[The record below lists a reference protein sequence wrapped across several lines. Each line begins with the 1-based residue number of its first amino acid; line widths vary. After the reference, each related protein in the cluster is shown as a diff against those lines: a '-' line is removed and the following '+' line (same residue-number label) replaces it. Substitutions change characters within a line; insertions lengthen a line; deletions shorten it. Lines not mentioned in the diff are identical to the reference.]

1 MSAVTAS
8 LCSTLMF
15 VLFVSADQKT
25 ITAVPGEDVILPCRA
40 LNKIIALRWS
50 RADLGDEYVLLYRN
64 GRFVPDD
71 QHPSFK
77 NRVDLQDRQMK
88 DGDVSLILKDVT
100 INDAG
105 TYGCRAVMQEIFSW
119 WLIRTIYLHVV
130 PPDQKNITAES
141 GQDVTLTCRA
151 PNNKFIGVEW
161 SRADL
166 GDEYLLLYRNGQY
179 VPYYQHP
186 SFKNRVDLKDRQMKD
201 GDVSLILKNV
211 AIKDAGTYKCRVY
224 MTETDSWQLIS
235 IISLRVVPPDQKNIT
250 AESGQDVTLTC
261 RAPNNI
267 RVARWSR
274 ADLEYKNVLLY
285 GDNQFFP
292 ANQHPSFKNRVD
304 LQERQKKDGDVS
316 LILKDVTMNDA
327 GTYECRVYMEQ
338 ILSWKIISIIHLSVV
353 DPRDQEMITA
363 ESGQDVTL
371 TCRAPNK
378 KIIVLRWSRADLE
391 PKYVLSYWNGHFD
404 PDHQHP
410 SFKNRVDLQDRQM
423 KDGDVSLILKDVT
436 INDAGTFGCRVFI
449 AETDSWQL
457 ISIISLSVVPP
468 PVQKTI
474 TAVPGQNVVLP
485 CRAPNNNIIVVQW
498 SRADLGDEYVL
509 LYRDEWFDLD
519 DQHPSFR
526 YRVDLQDRQMK
537 DGDMSLILKNVMI
550 NDAGT
555 YECRVYMAETRLLKP
570 ISIITLKVDPPE
582 QKTITA
588 EPGEDVIL
596 PCRALNKI
604 IVLRW
609 SRADLGDEYVLLFKD
624 GRFEPEGQHPS
635 FKNRVDLQDR
645 QMKDGD
651 VSLILKDVTTNDAG
665 TYECVVIPSGG
676 GSSKPISII
685 TLSVVPP
692 EQKTI
697 TAESGQN
704 VTLTCRAPQGKPIR
718 AVKWSR
724 ADLGDNYVL
733 LYRDEQLDPDHQH
746 PSFRYRVDLQ
756 DRQMKDGDVS
766 LILKDVKI
774 NDAGIYKCRVFMAE
788 THSWKY
794 INSTYLHVDPAG
806 QTGGHRVDG
815 SVGLLI
821 GLNVFAVFLV
831 AVVIVFVI
839 YRKYERENGDFNSY

>member
-105 TYGCRAVMQEIFSW
+105 TYECRAVMQEIFSW

-186 SFKNRVDLKDRQMKD
+186 SFKNRVDLQDRQMKD

-537 DGDMSLILKNVMI
+537 DGDVSLILKNVMI

-570 ISIITLKVDPPE
+570 ISIITLKV
-582 QKTITA
+582 
-588 EPGEDVIL
+588 L
-596 PCRALNKI
+596 
-604 IVLRW
+604 
-609 SRADLGDEYVLLFKD
+609 
-624 GRFEPEGQHPS
+624 
-635 FKNRVDLQDR
+635 
-645 QMKDGD
+645 
-651 VSLILKDVTTNDAG
+651 
-665 TYECVVIPSGG
+665 
-676 GSSKPISII
+676 
-685 TLSVVPP
+685 PP

-704 VTLTCRAPQGKPIR
+704 VTLTCRVPQGKPIR

-724 ADLGDNYVL
+724 ADLGDNDVL
-733 LYRDEQLDPDHQH
+733 FYRDEQLDPDHQH

-794 INSTYLHVDPAG
+794 INSTYLHVDPPG
-806 QTGGHRVDG
+806 QTGGLRVDG

-839 YRKYERENGDFNSY
+839 YRKYERENGDLNSY